1 MAKSQQTF
9 NKSEKEKKR
18 RKKKQDKAEKRE
30 QRKIE
35 KAEAGKVSFEDLI
48 RYVDENGNLTTEKP
62 DPTKKKKINA
72 ADIQLGVPSRDSE
85 PFDPVRRGRVN
96 FFNDEKG
103 FGFIV
108 DMDTRES
115 VFVHINNVNEPIA
128 EGDKV
133 TFEVEMGPKGASAV
147 NVGIAKEPV
156 KKPKPKPDA
165 EKKPTDGEKTEE
177 SKTTEETANAEET
190 VKSEET
196 GKSEESSDKE

>member
-30 QRKIE
+30 QRKLE
-35 KAEAGKVSFEDLI
+35 KAEIGKVSFEDLI
-48 RYVDENGNLTTEKP
+48 RYVDEDGNLTTEKP

-96 FFNDEKG
+96 FFNNEKG
-103 FGFIV
+103 FGFIS
-108 DMDTRES
+108 DMDTRDS

-133 TFEVEMGPKGASAV
+133 TYEVEMGPKGASAV
-147 NVGIAKEPV
+147 NVSIAKAPV
-156 KKPKPKPDA
+156 KKPTPPPTPPAADEQKNES
-165 EKKPTDGEKTEE
+165 EKIESSEE
-177 SKTTEETANAEET
+177 NLAEET
-190 VKSEET
+190 T
-196 GKSEESSDKE
+196 KEDSAE

>member
-18 RKKKQDKAEKRE
+18 RKKKQEKAERRE
-30 QRKIE
+30 QRKLE

-48 RYVDENGNLTTEKP
+48 RYVDEDGNLTTEKP

-96 FFNDEKG
+96 FFNNEKG
-103 FGFIV
+103 FGFIS
-108 DMDTRES
+108 DMDTRDS

-133 TFEVEMGPKGASAV
+133 TYEVEMGPKGASAI
-147 NVGIAKEPV
+147 NVSIAKAPV
-156 KKPKPKPDA
+156 KKPKPTTPPAA
-165 EKKPTDGEKTEE
+165 ENQQAKENTENKIAEEPKKDTPTD
-177 SKTTEETANAEET
+177 
-190 VKSEET
+190 
-196 GKSEESSDKE
+196 